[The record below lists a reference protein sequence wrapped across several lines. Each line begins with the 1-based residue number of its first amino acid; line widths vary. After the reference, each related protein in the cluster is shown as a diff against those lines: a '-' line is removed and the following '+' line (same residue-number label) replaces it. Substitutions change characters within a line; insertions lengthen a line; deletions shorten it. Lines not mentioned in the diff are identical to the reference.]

1 MGVDR
6 LIHLSAMNVTPD
18 PIPKV
23 YKGGSKWLKSKYWG
37 EQAVM
42 EEFPNATII
51 RPADMYGREDHF
63 FWYYSHIWRHQWH
76 WMPLWE
82 KGEKTVKA
90 PVFGG
95 DVAQAI
101 VNAAKDPESA
111 GKIYQGV
118 GPQRYLLSEIVDYMH
133 RVMQKDEKDWGYK
146 RYDMKYD
153 PTFWLRTYLTD
164 KFQISHPIGELH
176 RERVERE
183 YIDDVILDGVPTLE
197 DLGVTPS
204 LIEENV
210 SYIIVFFIYF
220 KLKNGQN
227 IDIRFF
233 SSSNYEFCYKFFVLI
248 LFQAPFE
255 LKQYSAF
262 LYYTPEPGEFPV
274 PGKPKPLGKFE
285 FV

>member
-1 MGVDR
+1 MVHVLLPSKLDFRRKKFRKKICFFFKFKKKIQIENLFHCRCAREVGVDR

-210 SYIIVFFIYF
+210 SDIIVFFF
-220 KLKNGQN
+220 H
-227 IDIRFF
+227 
-233 SSSNYEFCYKFFVLI
+233 
-248 LFQAPFE
+248 LFQIEKWTKYRNQIF
-255 LKQYSAF
+255 F
-262 LYYTPEPGEFPV
+262 FI
-274 PGKPKPLGKFE
+274 
-285 FV
+285 